1 MTKWYDRGQ
10 TGEYLLD
17 QVESLLDGY
26 ITVEQFRARCKQVG
40 LDDTEVE
47 EIFAEHTTIPLDE
60 DIVSC

>member
-60 DIVSC
+60 DIVSS